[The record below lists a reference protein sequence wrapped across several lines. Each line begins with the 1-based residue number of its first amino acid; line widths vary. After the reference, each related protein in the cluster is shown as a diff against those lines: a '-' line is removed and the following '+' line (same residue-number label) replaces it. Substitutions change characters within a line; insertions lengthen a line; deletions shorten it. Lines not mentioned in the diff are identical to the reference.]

1 MDSRTEIIMWLM
13 CFGGVAA
20 CITISQLKASL
31 EAAHERIYE
40 LEEELEKRKS
50 RMQSYGL

>member
-1 MDSRTEIIMWLM
+1 MDSRSETIMWLM

-20 CITISQLKASL
+20 CMIIANLKASL
-31 EAAHERIYE
+31 TAAHEKIYE
-40 LEEELEKRKS
+40 LEQELEERKS